1 MLDTTEG
8 ITFGIS
14 QQALDA
20 HPQPCAVLDDTGAPV
35 AAGLAFRMAPGLMAE
50 RDGDAAGEAPLALA
64 PAVGQAVREAL
75 EGGAS
80 AARVVLEPPGGTRV
94 YDLFLL
100 PPDGQGQRLLL
111 ASDRTMDSGLRNAL
125 TESRARYKDLV
136 EISSEHA
143 WEVDAAGAFSF
154 VAPQGLLGYPPRRV
168 IGMSSA
174 EVLDSERHLDPI
186 NPFATPV
193 PLEGRD
199 VWVRAADGR
208 ALCLEVTAV
217 PLFDPESRWA
227 GARGVCRDVTEQRR
241 REQDMAEARARER
254 VFGRI
259 VRLFQREVKPENMIR
274 AAASAITHGIAAT
287 GCQVYGIAAPLAKV
301 VQHPTFQQEAA
312 FGRIGADREAD
323 RLLAA
328 LEAAERDAVVGDLAG
343 ERHLLGTLCM
353 HGDRINGAIVVWR
366 EPDRP
371 DFGLAERRL
380 LAGIAGT
387 VGVALEQLYYHRV
400 LVEVSRT
407 DGLTGLL
414 NRRAFY
420 EDMQRRVRRLAR
432 SERKAALM
440 YVDLDNF
447 KAVNDTWGHET
458 GDAVLRDVADLLRAN
473 TRSTDMVARLGGDE
487 FAVWLDDADEA
498 VAVRRAEVFLAAAAI
513 LRKHSARADLP
524 LMLSIGIAVYDPAHR
539 EDMNEFVSRADGAM
553 YAIKRK
559 GKGAYGVAR
568 PPSRAAG

>member
-8 ITFGIS
+8 ITFDIS
-14 QQALDA
+14 QEALDA
-20 HPQPCAVLDDTGAPV
+20 HGQPCAVIDATAAAVMLGRAFRDADGLTDD
-35 AAGLAFRMAPGLMAE
+35 AGLG
-50 RDGDAAGEAPLALA
+50 LA
-64 PAVGQAVREAL
+64 PAVQAALGEAL
-75 EGGAS
+75 
-80 AARVVLEPPGGTRV
+80 AAAAPATRVMLDTDAGKRV

-100 PPDGQGQRLLL
+100 PPDRRGHRLVL

-143 WEVDAAGAFSF
+143 WEVDADGAFSF
-154 VAPQGLLGYPPRRV
+154 VAPQGLLGYAPRRV
-168 IGMSSA
+168 IGLPA
-174 EVLDSERHLDPI
+174 GELLDPERHTDPI

-199 VWVRAADGR
+199 VWVRAGDGS
-208 ALCLEVTAV
+208 LCCLEVTAV
-217 PLFDPESRWA
+217 PLFDADNRWA

-241 REQDMAEARARER
+241 REQEMAEARARER

-274 AAASAITHGIAAT
+274 AAASAITHGMAAT
-287 GCQVYGIAAPLAKV
+287 GCQIFGIAAPLAKV
-301 VQHPTFQQEAA
+301 VQHPTFQQETA
-312 FGRIGADREAD
+312 FGRIGSDRDAD
-323 RLLAA
+323 RLIAA
-328 LEAAERDAVVGDLAG
+328 LESAGRDAVVGDLVG
-343 ERHLLGTLCM
+343 DRHLIGTLCM

-366 EPDRP
+366 EADRP
-371 DFGLAERRL
+371 DFGQAERRL

-387 VGVALEQLYYHRV
+387 VGVALEQLYSHRV

-432 SERKAALM
+432 GERKAALM

-458 GDAVLRDVADLLRAN
+458 GDKVLRDVADLLRAN

-487 FAVWLDDADEA
+487 FAVWLDDADET
-498 VAVRRAEVFLAAAAI
+498 VAVKRAEVFLAASAI
-513 LRKHSARADLP
+513 LKQHSARPDLP
-524 LMLSIGIAVYDPAHR
+524 LMLSIGIAVYDPVNR

-559 GKGAYGVAR
+559 GKGSYAVAR
-568 PPSRAAG
+568 QPGRRAP

>member
-1 MLDTTEG
+1 MVFDTAEV
-8 ITFGIS
+8 ITAVS
-14 QQALDA
+14 QDALDA
-20 HPQPCAVLDDTGAPV
+20 HPQPCAVVDGVGRVLRQGRAFS
-35 AAGLAFRMAPGLMAE
+35 ALAGLTLADGALSPAAAAAVAE
-50 RDGDAAGEAPLALA
+50 ALA
-64 PAVGQAVREAL
+64 AETAATRLIVDPP
-75 EGGAS
+75 EG
-80 AARVVLEPPGGTRV
+80 RRV
-94 YDLFLL
+94 YDLLVL
-100 PPDGQGQRLLL
+100 PPMDDGQRLLL
-111 ASDRTMDSGLRNAL
+111 VSDRTLDSGLRNAL

-154 VAPQGLLGYPPRRV
+154 IAPQGLLGYPPHLL
-168 IGMSSA
+168 IGMSSSDL
-174 EVLDSERHLDPI
+174 LDDERHLDPI

-199 VWVRAADGR
+199 VWVRTAGGEPQ
-208 ALCLEVTAV
+208 CLEVTAV
-217 PLFDPESRWA
+217 PLFDSGHRWA

-259 VRLFQREVKPENMIR
+259 VRLFQREVQPENMIR
-274 AAASAITHGIAAT
+274 AAASAITHGLAAT
-287 GCQVYGIAAPLAKV
+287 GCQVYGVAAPLAKV
-301 VQHPTFQQEAA
+301 VQHPSFLQEAA
-312 FGRIGADREAD
+312 FGRVGSDREAD

-328 LEAAERDAVVGDLAG
+328 LEQGEREAVLGDLAG
-343 ERHLLGTLCM
+343 ERHLIGTLCR

-366 EPDRP
+366 EPERP
-371 DFGLAERRL
+371 DFGQAERRL
-380 LAGIAGT
+380 LGSIAGT

-420 EDMQRRVRRLAR
+420 EDMQRRVRRLVR
-432 SERKAALM
+432 SDRKGALM

-447 KAVNDTWGHET
+447 KAVNDTRGHET
-458 GDAVLRDVADLLRAN
+458 GDRVLRDVADLLRAN

-498 VAVRRAEVFLAAAAI
+498 VAVKRAEVFLAAAAI
-513 LRKHSARADLP
+513 LRQHSARPDLP
-524 LMLSIGIAVYDPAHR
+524 LMLSIGIAVYDPLGQ

-553 YAIKRK
+553 YAIKRR
-559 GKGAYGVAR
+559 GKGSYAVAR
-568 PPSRAAG
+568 PPGRRGGGGGTR

>member
-1 MLDTTEG
+1 MLDTAEV
-8 ITFGIS
+8 ITAAIS

-20 HPQPCAVLDDTGAPV
+20 HPQPCAVVDAGGRVLAHGRAFAALPGLV
-35 AAGLAFRMAPGLMAE
+35 AADGSVAAAVVAAVAE
-50 RDGDAAGEAPLALA
+50 ALA
-64 PAVGQAVREAL
+64 AETAATRVILDPP
-75 EGGAS
+75 EG
-80 AARVVLEPPGGTRV
+80 RRV
-94 YDLFLL
+94 YDLLAL
-100 PPDGQGQRLLL
+100 PPLTDGQRLLL
-111 ASDRTMDSGLRNAL
+111 VSDRTLDSGLRNAL

-143 WEVDAAGAFSF
+143 WEVDDAGAFSF
-154 VAPQGLLGYPPRRV
+154 VAPQGLLGYPPHLL
-168 IGMSSA
+168 IGMPST
-174 EVLDSERHLDPI
+174 ELLDGERHLDPI

-199 VWVRAADGR
+199 VWVRTAGGEP
-208 ALCLEVTAV
+208 LCLEVTAV
-217 PLFDPESRWA
+217 PLFDTDSRWA
-227 GARGVCRDVTEQRR
+227 GARGVCRDVTDQRR

-274 AAASAITHGIAAT
+274 AAASAITHGLAAT

-301 VQHPTFQQEAA
+301 VQHPSFLQEAA
-312 FGRIGADREAD
+312 FGRVGSDREAD

-328 LEAAERDAVVGDLAG
+328 LEQAEREAVLGDLAG
-343 ERHLLGTLCM
+343 ERHLIGTLCR

-366 EPDRP
+366 EPERP
-371 DFGLAERRL
+371 DFGQAERRL
-380 LAGIAGT
+380 LGSIAGT

-432 SERKAALM
+432 GDRKGALM

-447 KAVNDTWGHET
+447 KAVNDTRGHET
-458 GDAVLRDVADLLRAN
+458 GDKVLRDVADLLRVN

-498 VAVRRAEVFLAAAAI
+498 VAVKRAEVFLAAAAI
-513 LRKHSARADLP
+513 LRQHSARPDLP
-524 LMLSIGIAVYDPAHR
+524 LMLSIGIAVYDPLGR
-539 EDMNEFVSRADGAM
+539 EDMNEFVSRADSAM
-553 YAIKRK
+553 YAIKRR
-559 GKGAYGVAR
+559 GKGSYAVAR
-568 PPSRAAG
+568 PPSRRAGGGGGGTR